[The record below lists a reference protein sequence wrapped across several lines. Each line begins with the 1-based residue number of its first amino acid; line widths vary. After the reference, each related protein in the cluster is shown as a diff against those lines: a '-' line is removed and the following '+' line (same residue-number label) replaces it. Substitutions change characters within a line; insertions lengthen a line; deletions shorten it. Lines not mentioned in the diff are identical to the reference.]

1 MTRMISYPEN
11 ATERLQDFYAQGTL
25 TTLSVTVGVAVAI
38 LIPKLP
44 TLEGL
49 AIVQAA
55 AVVLAAV
62 CTFYFY
68 YYSFAIFRVL
78 PTFVQVLL
86 PFGVGTSVAFLA
98 NAVSFEYFGWA
109 ATAFLLM
116 ATAAMGNT
124 KFHLLPQLKD
134 EKKYALIASQV
145 DYNFWIL
152 VLMAV
157 GTALGMTAVTY
168 FSFGSPA
175 ANSVLA
181 LIYLWDVGLIVAA
194 VVLADRFV
202 KGNGSLSAA
211 TRQDAAP

>member
-1 MTRMISYPEN
+1 MISSPTSAE
-11 ATERLQDFYAQGTL
+11 ERLQDVYAQGTL

-49 AIVQAA
+49 AILQAA
-55 AVVLAAV
+55 AVVMAAV
-62 CTFYFY
+62 LTFYFY

-78 PTFVQVLL
+78 PTFLQVLL

-124 KFHLLPQLKD
+124 KFHLLRQLKHED
-134 EKKYALIASQV
+134 QSDLIASQV
-145 DYNFWIL
+145 HYNFWIL
-152 VLMAV
+152 VLMSA
-157 GTALGMTAVTY
+157 GTALGMIMVTY
-168 FSFGSPA
+168 FKYGSA
-175 ANSVLA
+175 SANSVLA
-181 LIYLWDVGLIVAA
+181 LIYVWDVGLVVAA

-202 KGNGSLSAA
+202 KGNGSLG
-211 TRQDAAP
+211 TGTHQDVAP